1 MASIIKIKRSGSSGA
16 PSSLLLGEL
25 AYSYLSGTQAN
36 GGDRLYIGT
45 GGVDGLG
52 NANNIDV
59 VGGKYFTDKL
69 DHVDGTL
76 TASSA
81 ITTDANSKIDNLKVD
96 NLDIDGNTI
105 SATNTNGNI
114 LLSPAGNGTV
124 VLNSKR
130 ITSVADPSSNQD
142 VATKK
147 YVDDNVGAAFL
158 TINGDTGTDTVN
170 LADSN
175 VTIAGDTGIT
185 TTVTDNTITI
195 DLDDTNVTAGTYGSA
210 SAIPVFTVDA
220 QGRLDSAGSVSIST
234 DLSIAGDTGTDTVA
248 LLSDTLTFA
257 GSSDLTGT
265 VTDNTV
271 TYTLDSTTVTAGSYG
286 SAAAIPTFT
295 VDAKGRLTAASTV
308 SISTDLSITGDTG
321 SDTVNLLD
329 SALAFAG
336 GEGID
341 IAVTDNTVTVSGE
354 DASSVNKGIAS
365 FNADNFDVTSGDV
378 TIKSGGVNAD
388 ELNTTLDLS
397 GHSVTLAAGEISNGE
412 LANSSLTINGTEIAL
427 GASGSIDTDAINEG
441 SNNLYYTTARAD
453 SDAKNAI
460 SVTHV
465 SGDGDATYNA
475 TTGVISVTGPSAAE
489 TRAHFS
495 GGTGVTYTSG
505 TGEFAIGQEVGTTDS
520 VVFGGLQVTGNAV
533 IDGNLQVNGTQTTI
547 SSQTL
552 AIQDNMIYL
561 NQIESAGTP
570 TIFVDIGFAGNYN
583 DIGSYAHTGFFR
595 DATDGVWKLY
605 DGYTPEPDS
614 DLDIDVDHASFN
626 FAALRVGSITTDTFA
641 GVYVGFDSDLNSAS
655 TDGLPEGSSNLYYT
669 DARADS
675 AAKNA
680 VSAGEGLD
688 YNPATGVFSGEDA
701 TDINKGIA
709 SFDNTHFTVSSGAVS
724 ANNITFSA
732 GDDNGG
738 SSGTTTRTL
747 GGTLNIHG
755 DFSQGIQ
762 TTASAGQILVTGRN
776 ATTTSKGVASF
787 GGFAGDSVGTGYQFS
802 VTAGNVSIATIDG
815 GTY

>member
-1 MASIIKIKRSGSSGA
+1 MASIIKIKRSGASGA

-195 DLDDTNVTAGTYGSA
+195 DLDDTSVTAGTYGSA

-234 DLSIAGDTGTDTVA
+234 DLSIAGDAGTDTVA

-271 TYTLDSTTVTAGSYG
+271 TYTLDNTTVTAGSYG
-286 SAAAIPTFT
+286 SAAEIPTFT

-308 SISTDLSITGDTG
+308 SVSTDLSITGDTG

-341 IAVTDNTVTVSGE
+341 IAVTDNTVTISGE

-397 GHSVTLAAGEISNGE
+397 GHSVTLATGEISNSE
-412 LANSSLTINGTEIAL
+412 LANSSLTINGTTIAL

-441 SNNLYYTTARAD
+441 STNLYYTSARAD

-465 SGDGDATYNA
+465 SGDGNATYNA
-475 TTGVISVTGPSAAE
+475 ATGVISVTGSSAAE

-495 GGTGVTYTSG
+495 GGTGVTITDG
-505 TGEFAIGQEVGTTDS
+505 VVAIGQELGTTDS
-520 VVFGGLQVTGNAV
+520 AVFGGLQVTGNAV

-552 AIQDNMIYL
+552 SVEDNMFYL
-561 NQIESAGTP
+561 NQLESSGSP
-570 TIFVDIGFAGNYN
+570 TIYVDIGFAGNYN
-583 DIGSYAHTGFFR
+583 DVGSYAHTGFFR

-641 GVYVGFDSDLNSAS
+641 GVYVGFDSDLNNAS

-688 YNPATGVFSGEDA
+688 YNPATGVISGEDA
-701 TDINKGIA
+701 TDTNKGIA
-709 SFDNTHFTVSSGAVS
+709 SFSSTHFSVSSGAVT
-724 ANNITFSA
+724 ANDITFGA
-732 GDDNGG
+732 GNTNTGQA
-738 SSGTTTRTL
+738 STTNTTL
-747 GGTLNIHG
+747 GGSLNVFG
-755 DFSQGIQ
+755 DWTQGINV
-762 TTASAGQILVTGRN
+762 TSNVGQLTVAGRN
-776 ATTTSKGVASF
+776 ATTTTKGVASF

-802 VTAGNVSIATIDG
+802 ITAGNVSIATIDG

>member
-1 MASIIKIKRSGSSGA
+1 MASIIKIKRSGASGA
-16 PSSLLLGEL
+16 PSSLKLGEF
-25 AYSYLSGTQAN
+25 AYSYLAGTISN

-45 GGVDGLG
+45 GGVDGSG

-69 DHVDGTL
+69 DHTPGTL

-81 ITTDANSKIDNLKVD
+81 IITDANSKIDQLNVD
-96 NLDIDGNTI
+96 NLNINGNAVT
-105 SATNTNGNI
+105 ATNTDGNI
-114 LLSPAGNGTV
+114 QLSPNGNGTV

-130 ITSVADPSSNQD
+130 ITGVADPAGNQD
-142 VATKK
+142 VATKA
-147 YVDDNVGAAFL
+147 YVDQNVGAAFL

-170 LADSN
+170 LADSDIT
-175 VTIAGDTGIT
+175 VSGDTGIT

-220 QGRLDSAGSVSIST
+220 QGRLDSAGTVAIST
-234 DLSIAGDTGTDTVA
+234 DLSIAGDTGTDTVG
-248 LLSDTLTFA
+248 LLTDTLTFA

-265 VTDNTV
+265 VTNNTV
-271 TYTLDSTTVTAGSYG
+271 TYTLDNTTVTAGSYG
-286 SAAAIPTFT
+286 SASAIPTFT
-295 VDAKGRLTAASTV
+295 VDAKGRLTAAGSV
-308 SISTDLSITGDTG
+308 SVSTDLSITGDTG

-341 IAVTDNTVTVSGE
+341 IAVTDNTVTISGE
-354 DASSVNKGIAS
+354 DASTSNKGIAS
-365 FNADNFDVTSGDV
+365 FSSDNFAVSVGAV
-378 TIKSGGVNAD
+378 TIKTGGVNAD

-397 GHSVTLAAGEISNGE
+397 GHSVTLAAGEISNSE
-412 LANSSLTINGTEIAL
+412 LANSSITINGTSIAL
-427 GASGSIDTDAINEG
+427 GASGSIDTDDINEG

-475 TTGVISVTGPSAAE
+475 ITGVISVTGPSAAE

-505 TGEFAIGQEVGTTDS
+505 TGEISIGQAVGTSDS
-520 VVFGGLQVTGNAV
+520 VVFAGLQVVGNAV

-547 SSQTL
+547 TSQNL
-552 AIQDNMIYL
+552 SIEDNMLYL

-570 TIFVDIGFAGNYN
+570 TLFVDIGFAGNYN
-583 DIGSYAHTGFFR
+583 DVGYYAHTGFFR

-605 DGYTPEPDS
+605 DNYAPEPDS
-614 DLDIDVDHASFN
+614 DLDIDVDHPSFRYAS
-626 FAALRVGSITTDTFA
+626 LRVGSLTTDTFSGIYA
-641 GVYVGFDSDLNSAS
+641 GFDSDFNAKS
-655 TDGLPEGSSNLYYT
+655 TDDLSEGSTNLYYT
-669 DARADS
+669 TARADS
-675 AAKNA
+675 DAKNA
-680 VSAGEGLD
+680 ISAGEGLD
-688 YNPATGVFSGEDA
+688 YNPATGVISGEDA
-701 TDINKGIA
+701 TTTNKGIA
-709 SFDNTHFTVSSGAVS
+709 SFNTTHFSVSSGAVS

-732 GDDNGG
+732 GDDNTG

-762 TTASAGQILVTGRN
+762 TTSSAGQILVVGRN
-776 ATTTSKGVASF
+776 ATNTSKGVVSF
-787 GGFAGDSVGTGYQFS
+787 GGYADDSAGTGYQFT
-802 VTAGNVSIATIDG
+802 VTNGDVSIATIDG

>member
-1 MASIIKIKRSGSSGA
+1 MASIIKIKRSGTSGA
-16 PSSLLLGEL
+16 PSSLKLGEF
-25 AYSYLSGTQAN
+25 AYSYLAGTLAN

-45 GGVDGLG
+45 GGADGSG

-69 DHVDGTL
+69 DHTPGTL

-81 ITTDANSKIDNLKVD
+81 IITDASSKIDHLIVD
-96 NLDIDGNTI
+96 NIDINGNTI
-105 SATNTNGNI
+105 SATNTDGNI
-114 LLSPAGNGTV
+114 LLSPNGNGTV
-124 VLNSKR
+124 VVNSKR
-130 ITSVADPSSNQD
+130 ITGVADPSANQD
-142 VATKK
+142 VATKA
-147 YVDDNVGAAFL
+147 YVDQNVGAAFL

-175 VTIAGDTGIT
+175 ITVVGDTGIT

-195 DLDDTNVTAGTYGSA
+195 DLDDTPVTAGTYGSA

-220 QGRLDSAGSVSIST
+220 QGRLDSAGTVDIST

-257 GSSDLTGT
+257 GSSDLTAT

-271 TYTLDSTTVTAGSYG
+271 TYTLDNTAVTSGVYG
-286 SAAAIPTFT
+286 SVTEIPVIS
-295 VDAKGRLTAASTV
+295 VDAKGRLDSVGTV
-308 SISTDLSITGDTG
+308 AISTELSITGDIG

-341 IAVTDNTVTVSGE
+341 ITVTDNTVTIAGE
-354 DASSVNKGIAS
+354 DASTSNKGIAS
-365 FNADNFDVTSGDV
+365 FSPENFEVTTGVVKVKTGGIADS
-378 TIKSGGVNAD
+378 

-397 GHSVTLAAGEISNGE
+397 GHSVTLAAGEISNAE
-412 LANSSLTINGTEIAL
+412 LANSSITLNGTTVSL
-427 GASGSIDTDAINEG
+427 GGSNTFTTTAVNEG
-441 SNNLYYTTARAD
+441 DNLYYTTARAD

-475 TTGVISVTGPSAAE
+475 ATGVISVTGPSAAE

-495 GGTGVTYTSG
+495 GGTGVTYNSG
-505 TGEFAIGQEVGTTDS
+505 TGEIAIGQAVGTSDS
-520 VVFGGLQVTGNAV
+520 VTFSGLNVTGNTV

-583 DIGSYAHTGFFR
+583 DVGSYAHTGFFR

-641 GVYVGFDSDLNSAS
+641 GVYVGFDSDLSNAS
-655 TDGLPEGSSNLYYT
+655 TNGLPEGSTNLYYT
-669 DARADS
+669 TARADS
-675 AAKNA
+675 DAKNA
-680 VSAGEGLD
+680 ISAGEGLD
-688 YNPATGVFSGEDA
+688 YNPATGVIEAELASETNLGVA
-701 TDINKGIA
+701 T
-709 SFDNTHFTVSSGAVS
+709 FDGTHFTVTSGDVT
-724 ANNITFSA
+724 ANNITIGA
-732 GDDNGG
+732 GDDVNGQT
-738 SSGTTTRTL
+738 GTTNTTL
-747 GGTLNIHG
+747 GGSLDIVG
-755 DFSQGIQ
+755 DHSQGII
-762 TTASAGQILVTGRN
+762 TSSSAGQILVVGRN
-776 ATTTSKGVASF
+776 ATNTSKGVASF
-787 GGFAGDSVGTGYQFS
+787 GAWADSAGSGVRQFTITAGDV
-802 VTAGNVSIATIDG
+802 AINAIDG

>member
-1 MASIIKIKRSGSSGA
+1 MASIIKIKRSGTSGA
-16 PSSLLLGEL
+16 PSSLKLGEF
-25 AYSYLSGTQAN
+25 AYSYLGGTLAN

-45 GGVDGLG
+45 GGVDGSG

-69 DHVDGTL
+69 DHTPGTL

-81 ITTDANSKIDNLKVD
+81 IITDANSKIDNLKVD
-96 NLDIDGNTI
+96 NLDINGNTI
-105 SATNTNGNI
+105 SATNTDGNI
-114 LLSPAGNGTV
+114 LLSPNGNGTV

-130 ITSVADPSSNQD
+130 ITGVADPSANQD
-142 VATKK
+142 VATKA
-147 YVDDNVGAAFL
+147 YVDQNVGAAFL

-175 VTIAGDTGIT
+175 VTVVGDTGIT

-210 SAIPVFTVDA
+210 SAIPVFTVDQ
-220 QGRLDSAGSVSIST
+220 QGRIDSAGTVAIST
-234 DLSIAGDTGTDTVA
+234 DLSIAGDAGTDTVA
-248 LLSDTLTFA
+248 LLTDTLTFA

-265 VTDNTV
+265 VTNNTV
-271 TYTLDSTTVTAGSYG
+271 TYTLDNTTVTAGSYG
-286 SAAAIPTFT
+286 SESEIPTFT
-295 VDAKGRLTAASTV
+295 VDAKGRLTAAGTV
-308 SISTDLSITGDTG
+308 NISTDLSITGDTG

-341 IAVTDNTVTVSGE
+341 ITVTDNTVTVSGE
-354 DASSVNKGIAS
+354 DASTSNKGVAS
-365 FNADNFDVTSGDV
+365 FDAANFNVTTGVVS
-378 TIKSGGVNAD
+378 IKTGGISD
-388 ELNTTLDLS
+388 SELNTTLDLS

-412 LANSSLTINGTEIAL
+412 LANSSLTINGTTISL
-427 GASGSIDTDAINEG
+427 GGSASIDTDDINEG

-465 SGDGDATYNA
+465 SGDGNATYNA

-505 TGEFAIGQEVGTTDS
+505 TGVIAIGQAVGTSDS
-520 VVFGGLQVTGNAV
+520 VVFGSLQVTGNTV

-552 AIQDNMIYL
+552 SIEDAMFYL
-561 NQIESAGTP
+561 NQLESDGSP
-570 TIFVDIGFAGNYN
+570 TIAIDVGFAANYN
-583 DIGSYAHTGFFR
+583 DTGSYAHTGFFR

-626 FAALRVGSITTDTFA
+626 YAPLRVGSIITDTFA
-641 GVYVGFDSDLNSAS
+641 GVYVGFDSDLNNAS

-675 AAKNA
+675 DAKNA
-680 VSAGEGLD
+680 ISAGEGLD
-688 YNPATGVFSGEDA
+688 YNPATGVISGEDA
-701 TDINKGIA
+701 TTTNKGIA
-709 SFDNTHFTVSSGAVS
+709 SFNSTHFSVSSGAVT
-724 ANNITFSA
+724 ANDITFGA
-732 GDDNGG
+732 GNTNTGQ
-738 SSGTTTRTL
+738 SGTTGLTL
-747 GGTLNIHG
+747 GETLNVFG
-755 DFSQGIQ
+755 DWTQGINV
-762 TTASAGQILVTGRN
+762 TSNAGQLTVAGRN
-776 ATTTSKGVASF
+776 ATNTSKGVASF
-787 GGFAGDSVGTGYQFS
+787 GAFVGDSVGTGYQFTITNGD
-802 VTAGNVSIATIDG
+802 VAIATVDG

>member
-52 NANNIDV
+52 NALNIDV

-69 DHVDGTL
+69 DHVEGTL

-81 ITTDANSKIDNLKVD
+81 IITDANSKIDNLKVD
-96 NLDIDGNTI
+96 NLDINANGIT
-105 SATNTNGNI
+105 ATNTNGNI
-114 LLSPAGNGTV
+114 NLSPNGNGTV
-124 VLNSKR
+124 VLNDKR
-130 ITSVADPSSNQD
+130 ITNVANPTANQD
-142 VATKK
+142 VATKS
-147 YVDDNVGAAFL
+147 YVDENIGAAFL

-175 VTIAGDTGIT
+175 VDFIGDTGIT
-185 TTVTDNTITI
+185 TTVTDNTVTI

-234 DLSIAGDTGTDTVA
+234 DLSIAGDVGTDTVA

-271 TYTLDSTTVTAGSYG
+271 TYTLDNTTVTAGSYG
-286 SAAAIPTFT
+286 SQTQIPTFT

-308 SISTDLSITGDTG
+308 TISTDLSIIGDTG
-321 SDTVNLLD
+321 TDTVSLLNSD
-329 SALAFAG
+329 LTFAG

-341 IAVTDNTVTVSGE
+341 VTVSNNTVTIDGE
-354 DASSVNKGIAS
+354 DASTTNKGIAS
-365 FNADNFDVTSGDV
+365 FSSDNFAVSAGV
-378 TIKSGGVNAD
+378 VRVKNGGIAD
-388 ELNTTLDLS
+388 SELNTTLDLS
-397 GHSVTLAAGEISNGE
+397 GHSVTLAANEISNGE

-453 SDAKNAI
+453 SAAKNAI

-465 SGDGDATYNA
+465 SGDGNATYNA
-475 TTGVISVTGPSAAE
+475 ATGVISVTGPSAAE

-505 TGEFAIGQEVGTTDS
+505 TGEFAIGQAVGTTDS
-520 VVFGGLQVTGNAV
+520 VVFGGLQVTGNTV

-583 DIGSYAHTGFFR
+583 DVGSYAHTGLFR

-626 FAALRVGSITTDTFA
+626 YAPLRVGSIITDTFA
-641 GVYVGFDSDLNSAS
+641 GVYVGFDSDLNNAS

-669 DARADS
+669 TARADS
-675 AAKNA
+675 DAKNA
-680 VSAGEGLD
+680 ISVGEGLD
-688 YNPATGVFSGEDA
+688 YNPATGAIEAELASETNLGVA
-701 TDINKGIA
+701 T
-709 SFDNTHFTVSSGAVS
+709 FDGTHFTVTSGDVT
-724 ANNITFSA
+724 ANNITIGA
-732 GDDNGG
+732 GDDVNGQT
-738 SSGTTTRTL
+738 GTTNTTL
-747 GGTLNIHG
+747 GGSLDIVG
-755 DFSQGIQ
+755 DHSQGII
-762 TTASAGQILVTGRN
+762 TSSSAGQILVVGRN
-776 ATTTSKGVASF
+776 ATNTSKGVASF
-787 GGFAGDSVGTGYQFS
+787 GAWADSAGSGVRQFTITAGDV
-802 VTAGNVSIATIDG
+802 AINAIDG